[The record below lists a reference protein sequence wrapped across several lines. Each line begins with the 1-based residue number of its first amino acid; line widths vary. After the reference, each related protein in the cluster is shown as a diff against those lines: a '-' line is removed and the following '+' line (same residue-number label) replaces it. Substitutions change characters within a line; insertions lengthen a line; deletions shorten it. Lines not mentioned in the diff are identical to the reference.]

1 MRSKRDAIILTVVII
16 AATLYT
22 GYTILTPNSKTVGS
36 SRLDSPYTV
45 DGDVITFKGGYEVE
59 IKSAEQG
66 VKEVLGENVSVATI
80 KLGFTNNGEETKS
93 FAFALR
99 EAAYQDG
106 VELERFYNSE
116 LMPADCNTTNDV
128 RPGSSVEVI
137 LAYELRN
144 GNEVEFEI
152 GELFSDED
160 ERYIINYSF

>member
-1 MRSKRDAIILTVVII
+1 MRGKRDSIILAVVII

-22 GYTILTPNSKTVGS
+22 GYTILTPNSRTVNS
-36 SRLDSPYTV
+36 SGLDSPYPV

-80 KLGFTNNGEETKS
+80 KLDFTNNGEETKS

-106 VELERFYNSE
+106 VELEKFYNSE

-137 LAYELRN
+137 LAYEMRN
-144 GNEVEFEI
+144 DNDVEFEI

-160 ERYIINYSF
+160 KRYVINYSF